1 MYRRRIKYCS
11 LRFVS
16 EFGSEERERGKEGR
30 KVMTRA
36 RSDKRERTTRVYFV
50 HAVSLLDRF
59 VAGLDRIVLG
69 PGYLSRTDRG
79 RGRERGPE
87 DDAPSKTYSI
97 VAPSFPLIL
106 RPRGHARLDN
116 AGRPSRWAGGRRDA
130 LLLLLKEQNRH
141 SK

>member
-1 MYRRRIKYCS
+1 
-11 LRFVS
+11 
-16 EFGSEERERGKEGR
+16 
-30 KVMTRA
+30 MTRA

-59 VAGLDRIVLG
+59 VAGLDDRIVLG

-106 RPRGHARLDN
+106 RPRAVPTPAWTTPDVRRGGR
-116 AGRPSRWAGGRRDA
+116 AGRITTQGA
-130 LLLLLKEQNRH
+130 EQEFEM
-141 SK
+141 SD